1 MRVLKYKYRV
11 KDIRGKL
18 LSGNLEADHK
28 EIIITSL
35 LDQGY
40 FIVNLE
46 EVKESREI
54 MPGFSFKR
62 VTTRELVVMTRQ
74 LATMLAAGLSIIR
87 CLHILAEQ
95 TANQELKNVVQ
106 AIAEDIEGGTS
117 LGEAVAKHPHI
128 FSKIYMSMIRV
139 GEIGGVLDLVLER
152 LGDHLER
159 EQEIN
164 VKIKSASI
172 YPAIISILAVL
183 VIFFIITFV
192 MPTFVGIFEMA
203 GVLLPLPTRVLLAV
217 GLTLQKNWIFIF
229 AGLLI
234 LIWGIRKWGQTSRG
248 RFTYDLLIMHIPI
261 IGRTMAQINV
271 ARFCR
276 TMGTLIRS
284 GIPVLQALE
293 VTEDVIGNEVI
304 ARAISKA
311 RTSIKEG
318 DTITAPLVETG
329 IFEPMVTQMIAVGE
343 ETGALDEMLIRMS
356 DYFEREIM
364 YMVDAMMA
372 IIEPLLII
380 IVAVLVGGVVVATLL
395 PMFDMVNLVGG

>member
-11 KDIRGKL
+11 KDARGKI
-18 LSGNLEADHK
+18 LSGSLEADHK
-28 EIIITSL
+28 EHIVASL
-35 LDQGY
+35 LNQGY
-40 FIVNLE
+40 YIMKLE
-46 EVKESREI
+46 EVKQSREI
-54 MPGFSFKR
+54 KLGFSFKR

-74 LATMLAAGLSIIR
+74 LATMLAAGLPLIR
-87 CLHILAEQ
+87 CLRIIAEQ
-95 TANQELKNVVQ
+95 TANQELKKAVH
-106 AIAEDIEGGTS
+106 AMAEDIGGGTS
-117 LGEAVAKHPHI
+117 FGETVAKHPYI
-128 FSKIYMSMIRV
+128 FSKVYISMIRV
-139 GEIGGVLDLVLER
+139 GEMGGVLDLALTR
-152 LGDHLER
+152 LADHLER

-164 VKIKSASI
+164 TKIQSAGI
-172 YPAIISILAVL
+172 YPAIVSILAVL
-183 VIFFIITFV
+183 VIFFIIAFV
-192 MPTFVGIFEMA
+192 MPTFVGVFAAA
-203 GVLLPLPTRVLLAV
+203 GALLPLPTRILLAV
-217 GLTLQKNWIFIF
+217 GLTLQKNWIYIF

-276 TMGTLIRS
+276 IMGTLIRS

-304 ARAISKA
+304 ARAISQA
-311 RTSIKEG
+311 RASIAEG
-318 DTITAPLVETG
+318 DTITAPLAATG
-329 IFEPMVTQMIAVGE
+329 VFEPMVTQMIAVGE
-343 ETGALDEMLIRMS
+343 ETGVLDEMLIRVA
-356 DYFEREIM
+356 DYFEQETM